1 MGTLARNV
9 LINIR
14 GCFLGMVKV
23 IVGKILD
30 TVKIDKLFWYSG
42 LKSSKK
48 QIDSKIHLLVF
59 PSYRN

>member
-30 TVKIDKLFWYSG
+30 TVKIDKLF
-42 LKSSKK
+42 
-48 QIDSKIHLLVF
+48 
-59 PSYRN
+59 